1 MLNLGPAPSTEFR
14 FVLPKAMPVQ
24 IGEKFL
30 PGSVIIGA
38 HYAGWFIASLALL
51 FLAGVF

>member
-1 MLNLGPAPSTEFR
+1 VT
-14 FVLPKAMPVQ
+14 PKAMPVQ

-30 PGSVIIGA
+30 PGAVIVGA
-38 HYAGWFIASLALL
+38 HYAGWLLASIAVL